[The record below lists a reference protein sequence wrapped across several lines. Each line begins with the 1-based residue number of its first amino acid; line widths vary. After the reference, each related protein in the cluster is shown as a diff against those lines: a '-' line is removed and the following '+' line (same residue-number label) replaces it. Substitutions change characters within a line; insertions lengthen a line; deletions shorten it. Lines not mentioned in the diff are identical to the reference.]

1 MNFFSSPIFLKDPN
15 FLNNLS
21 NLEISMQLQKGFE
34 PKIIGTYVQ
43 CTWIQN
49 FCVGKNRSIAKKVL

>member
-1 MNFFSSPIFLKDPN
+1 MNFFSPSIFLKDPD
-15 FLNNLS
+15 FLQNPS

-34 PKIIGTYVQ
+34 PKIIDMYLG
-43 CTWIQN
+43 TWIQN